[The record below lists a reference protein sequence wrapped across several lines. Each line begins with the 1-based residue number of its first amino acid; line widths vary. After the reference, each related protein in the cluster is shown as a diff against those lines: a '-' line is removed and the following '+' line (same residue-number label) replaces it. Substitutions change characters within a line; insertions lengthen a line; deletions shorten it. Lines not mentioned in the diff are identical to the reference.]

1 MSWCLQGRV
10 FFSIPSCC
18 SSFNLVADDWI
29 PPEEYPRSTL
39 APSSE
44 LWSDPSGER
53 LGVWPQFRRNFTL
66 GFLLHLFKR
75 EAAKTST
82 TQLGRTMISY
92 LEYSQQEYVI
102 HLIYG
107 HAAQRISCNF
117 CFPGSDPFRSW
128 NLLDTIRASCVC
140 RHNFSDKN
148 NLEIQEEKTFISSY
162 MIDVCIE
169 KARTPKPANYKL
181 PSPPNSAGR
190 NPLDLRY
197 PPITVKVC
205 TF

>member
-1 MSWCLQGRV
+1 MVSSGKS

-18 SSFNLVADDWI
+18 RSFNLVADDWI

-44 LWSDPSGER
+44 LWSDPSAER
-53 LGVWPQFRRNFTL
+53 LGVWPHSSEETS
-66 GFLLHLFKR
+66 HLVSSSIRSNVKLQKLAPPNEEER
-75 EAAKTST
+75 WCHT
-82 TQLGRTMISY
+82 
-92 LEYSQQEYVI
+92 LEYTQQEYVI
-102 HLIYG
+102 HVIYG
-107 HAAQRISCNF
+107 HAAQTISCNF
-117 CFPGSDPFRSW
+117 CFPGSDPFGSW

-148 NLEIQEEKTFISSY
+148 NLEIQEEKTFTSSY

-181 PSPPNSAGR
+181 PSPPNNAGR
-190 NPLDLRY
+190 NMLNLRY
-197 PPITVKVC
+197 PPITLKVC

>member
-1 MSWCLQGRV
+1 M
-10 FFSIPSCC
+10 
-18 SSFNLVADDWI
+18 ADDWI
-29 PPEEYPRSTL
+29 PPKEYPRSTL
-39 APSSE
+39 APCSE
-44 LWSDPSGER
+44 IWSDPSGDR
-53 LGVWPQFRRNFTL
+53 LGVGPQFRRNFTL
-66 GFLLHLFKR
+66 SFLLHLFKR

-82 TQLGRTMISY
+82 AQLGRTMMSY

-107 HAAQRISCNF
+107 HAAQRILCNF
-117 CFPGSDPFRSW
+117 CFRGSNPFRSW
-128 NLLDTIRASCVC
+128 NLLDTIRASGVC

-148 NLEIQEEKTFISSY
+148 NLEIQEEKTFTSSY

-190 NPLDLRY
+190 NMLDLRY
-197 PPITVKVC
+197 PPITLKVC

>member
-1 MSWCLQGRV
+1 M
-10 FFSIPSCC
+10 
-18 SSFNLVADDWI
+18 ADDWI
-29 PPEEYPRSTL
+29 PSEEYPRSTL

-82 TQLGRTMISY
+82 TQLGRTMMSY
-92 LEYSQQEYVI
+92 PEYSQQEYVI
-102 HLIYG
+102 HVIYR
-107 HAAQRISCNF
+107 HAAQTTSCIF
-117 CFPGSDPFRSW
+117 CFPRSHPFRTW

-140 RHNFSDKN
+140 GHNFSDKN
-148 NLEIQEEKTFISSY
+148 NIEIQEEKTFTSSY

-181 PSPPNSAGR
+181 PSPPNSTGR
-190 NPLDLRY
+190 NMLDLRY
-197 PPITVKVC
+197 PPLTLKVC